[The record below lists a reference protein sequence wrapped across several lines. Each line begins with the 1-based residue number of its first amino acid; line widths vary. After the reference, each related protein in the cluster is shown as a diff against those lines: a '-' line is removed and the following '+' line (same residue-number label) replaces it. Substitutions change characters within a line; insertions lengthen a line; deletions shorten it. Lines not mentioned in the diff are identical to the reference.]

1 MKLETKKLIERIV
14 IFFSPVFTL
23 IMFMIPSVALLK
35 QRTEYNSNLF
45 EHQEFVSYIEA
56 LKINGHVFSKIIM
69 WMSLLGVIATLV
81 LYILSTIFK
90 DKEKLLMKIGV
101 IVLVIATGM
110 LLLTTIESYFSNISL
125 TGAKNYSWIDFMTP
139 LYGLLIVYN
148 VACLIYY
155 LKKMK

>member
-23 IMFMIPSVALLK
+23 IMFMIPSVALFK
-35 QRTEYNSNLF
+35 QRTEYNSSLF

-110 LLLTTIESYFSNISL
+110 LLLTTIESYFSNVSL